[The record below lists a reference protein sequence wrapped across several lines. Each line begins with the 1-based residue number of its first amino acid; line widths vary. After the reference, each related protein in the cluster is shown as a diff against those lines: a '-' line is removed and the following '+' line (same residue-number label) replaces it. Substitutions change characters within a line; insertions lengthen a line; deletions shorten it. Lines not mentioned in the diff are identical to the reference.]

1 MADTDYTTV
10 EKNFLEQEIKT
21 LLQQKIEKAEQARDV
36 QRLKQLHD
44 ALTTHRGI
52 SHYAQMPLDE
62 VFRAVEIT
70 EAALAR
76 LAPAPKAGKNRKPRA
91 PRAVEFDASQF
102 EQSDLFS
109 DASLWPRRPY
119 CSDDLEAGVKIR
131 SLRQALL
138 HPYIQANPPHLRVWM
153 LFDIDRPDAA
163 MAWEK
168 ANLLPPTW
176 SAINRESLYGHS
188 AWGVSA
194 PVLVDGLGAR
204 DAPMRY
210 LCAIEAM
217 MRDRLQADPG
227 FAGLIT
233 KNPAHPL
240 WQTLRGPRLSYSLQ
254 ELAEVLP
261 GIEKYRPK
269 KRAECIGLGRNVTL
283 FDKLRKDAYSAI
295 RQYWGGGLQGWN
307 AWLSHCNARGLT
319 MNADLFGANYLQGK
333 EVWHIARSVAK
344 WTWRNFSAEGFSAWQ
359 AQAGA
364 KGGVASGIVRREANE
379 GKRAEARIMAA
390 AGMSQRAIAQEL
402 EVSHVAVGKW
412 LRGGN

>member
-1 MADTDYTTV
+1 MSQFPLETT
-10 EKNFLEQEIKT
+10 EQLA
-21 LLQQKIEKAEQARDV
+21 LLDKKVEKAEQARDV
-36 QRLKQLHD
+36 QRLKQLHE

-52 SHYAQMPLDE
+52 SHYAQMPLDD
-62 VFRAVEIT
+62 VLRAVEIT

-76 LAPAPKAGKNRKPRA
+76 LVPSPKARKKPRKPRK
-91 PRAVEFDASQF
+91 PRVPRPVEFDPTEF
-102 EQSDLFS
+102 EQSDLFA

-138 HPYIQANPPHLRVWM
+138 HPYVQANPPHLRVWM

-163 MAWEK
+163 TAWETAK
-168 ANLLPPTW
+168 LLPPTW
-176 SAINRESLYGHS
+176 NVINRENLHGHS

-217 MRDRLQADPG
+217 MRDRLDADPG

-233 KNPAHPL
+233 KNPAHPR
-240 WQTLRGPRLSYSLQ
+240 WQTLRGPRLSYSLK

-269 KRAECIGLGRNVTL
+269 KRAECVGLGRNVTL
-283 FDKLRKDAYSAI
+283 FDTLRKDCYSAI

-307 AWLSHCNARGLT
+307 AWLSHCNTRALT
-319 MNADLFGANYLQGK
+319 MNADLFGANYLHGK

-344 WTWRNFSAEGFSAWQ
+344 WTWRNFSADGFSQWQ
-359 AQAGA
+359 AQAGK
-364 KGGVASGIVRREANE
+364 KGGVASGKARAAASED
-379 GKRAEARIMAA
+379 KRASARLMRSS
-390 AGMSQRAIAQEL
+390 GMSYGAIAAEL
-402 EVSHVAVGKW
+402 GVSKGIVHKW
-412 LRGGN
+412 CQD

>member
-1 MADTDYTTV
+1 MDT
-10 EKNFLEQEIKT
+10 I
-21 LLQQKIEKAEQARDV
+21 LQQRIEKAEQAKDV
-36 QRLKQLHD
+36 QRLKRLHD

-76 LAPAPKAGKNRKPRA
+76 LAPAPQAGKKPRQPRA
-91 PRAVEFDASQF
+91 PRSVEFDATEF
-102 EQSDLFS
+102 EQSDLFA

-119 CSDDLEAGVKIR
+119 CSDDLDAGVKIR

-138 HPYIQANPPHLRVWM
+138 HPYVQANPPHLRVWM

-163 MAWEK
+163 TAWETAK
-168 ANLLPPTW
+168 LLPPTW
-176 SAINRESLYGHS
+176 SAINKENWHGHS
-188 AWGVSA
+188 AWGMSA

-204 DAPMRY
+204 DAPLRFM
-210 LCAIEAM
+210 CAVEAM
-217 MRDRLQADPG
+217 MRERLQADEG

-240 WQTLRGPRLSYSLQ
+240 WQTLRGPRLSYSLT

-283 FDKLRKDAYSAI
+283 FDTLRKDCYSAI

-319 MNADLFGANYLQGK
+319 MNAELFGANYLQGK

-344 WTWRNFSAEGFSAWQ
+344 WTWRNFNAEAFSQWQ

-364 KGGVASGIVRREANE
+364 KGGVASGKARLAASED
-379 GKRAEARIMAA
+379 KRASARFMAA
-390 AGMSQRAIAQEL
+390 AGKSTTEIAKELGTSQPT
-402 EVSHVAVGKW
+402 VSRW
-412 LRGGN
+412 LK

>member
-1 MADTDYTTV
+1 MDT
-10 EKNFLEQEIKT
+10 I
-21 LLQQKIEKAEQARDV
+21 LQQRIEKAEQAKDV

-76 LAPAPKAGKNRKPRA
+76 LAPAPKAGKKPRKPRA
-91 PRAVEFDASQF
+91 PRSVEFDASQF
-102 EQSDLFS
+102 EQSDLFA

-119 CSDDLEAGVKIR
+119 CSNDLEAGVKIR

-138 HPYIQANPPHLRVWM
+138 HPYVQANPPHLRVWM

-163 MAWEK
+163 TAWQQ
-168 ANLLPPTW
+168 ANLLPPAW
-176 SAINRESLYGHS
+176 SAINKANWHGHS

-204 DAPMRY
+204 DAPIRY

-217 MRDRLQADPG
+217 MRDRLQADEG

-240 WQTLRGPRLSYSLQ
+240 WQTLRGPRISYSLQ

-269 KRAECIGLGRNVTL
+269 KRAERIGLGRNVTL
-283 FDKLRKDAYSAI
+283 FDTLRKDAYRAI

-307 AWLSHCNARGLT
+307 AWLSHCNGRGLT

-344 WTWRNFSAEGFSAWQ
+344 WTWRTFTPEAFSDWQ
-359 AQAGA
+359 AKVGT
-364 KGGVASGIVRREANE
+364 KGGVASG
-379 GKRAEARIMAA
+379 KARAA
-390 AGMSQRAIAQEL
+390 ASEDKRSSARLMRDNGMTLSEIAAEL
-402 EVSHVAVGKW
+402 GVPLSTVGRWTKV
-412 LRGGN
+412 

>member
-1 MADTDYTTV
+1 MDT
-10 EKNFLEQEIKT
+10 I
-21 LLQQKIEKAEQARDV
+21 LQQRIEKAEQAKDV
-36 QRLKQLHD
+36 QRLKQLHE

-76 LAPAPKAGKNRKPRA
+76 LAPAPQAGKKPRQPRA
-91 PRAVEFDASQF
+91 PRSVEFDATEF
-102 EQSDLFS
+102 EQSDLFA

-138 HPYIQANPPHLRVWM
+138 HPYVQANPPHLRVWM

-163 MAWEK
+163 TAWETAK
-168 ANLLPPTW
+168 LLPPTW
-176 SAINRESLYGHS
+176 SAINKENWHGHS

-204 DAPMRY
+204 DAPLRY
-210 LCAIEAM
+210 LCAIEAL
-217 MRDRLQADPG
+217 MRERLQADEG

-240 WQTLRGPRLSYSLQ
+240 WQTLRGPRLSYSLT

-261 GIEKYRPK
+261 GIEKYRHR
-269 KRAECIGLGRNVTL
+269 KRAECVGLGRNVTL
-283 FDKLRKDAYSAI
+283 FDTLRKDCYSAI

-319 MNADLFGANYLQGK
+319 MNAELFGANYLQGK

-344 WTWRNFSAEGFSAWQ
+344 WTWRTFTPQAFSDWQ
-359 AQAGA
+359 AKAGA
-364 KGGVASGIVRREANE
+364 KGGVASGKARVAASED
-379 GKRAEARIMAA
+379 KRASARLMRSS
-390 AGMSQRAIAQEL
+390 GMTQAAIAAEL
-402 EVSHVAVGKW
+402 GVTDRTVRDW
-412 LRGGN
+412 LKG

>member
-1 MADTDYTTV
+1 MSQFLLETT
-10 EKNFLEQEIKT
+10 E
-21 LLQQKIEKAEQARDV
+21 LLGLLHQRIDKAEEARDV

-76 LAPAPKAGKNRKPRA
+76 LAPKARSASKPRT
-91 PRAVEFDASQF
+91 PRVPRPVEFDCNEF
-102 EQSDLFS
+102 EQSDLF
-109 DASLWPRRPY
+109 AEVSLWPRRPY

-138 HPYIQANPPHLRVWM
+138 HPYVQANPPHLRVWM
-153 LFDIDRPDAA
+153 LFDIDRSDAA
-163 MAWEK
+163 TAWETAK
-168 ANLLPPTW
+168 LLPPTW
-176 SAINRESLYGHS
+176 TAVNKENGHAHS
-188 AWGVSA
+188 AWGMTA

-204 DAPMRY
+204 DAPMRFM
-210 LCAIEAM
+210 CAVEAM
-217 MRDRLQADPG
+217 MRERLQADAG

-240 WQTLRGPRLSYSLQ
+240 WQTLRGPRLSYSLT

-283 FDKLRKDAYSAI
+283 FDTLRKDSYSAI
-295 RQYWGGGLQGWN
+295 RRYWGGGLQGWN

-319 MNADLFGANYLQGK
+319 MNAELFGANHLQGK

-359 AQAGA
+359 AQAGK
-364 KGGVASGIVRREANE
+364 KGGVASGKARAAASED
-379 GKRAEARIMAA
+379 KRASARLMAA
-390 AGMSQRAIAQEL
+390 AGKSTREIAEELGTSQPT
-402 EVSHVAVGKW
+402 VSRW
-412 LRGGN
+412 LK